1 MEYSFDT
8 STIVNGWRRYY
19 PPELF
24 PSLWTNIE
32 SLIASG
38 SAVATEA
45 VLWELEKKDDEIHEW
60 AIEHSEMFVPI
71 DEFIQY
77 SVTDILGEFPR
88 LLDNR
93 SNRSG
98 ADPFVIGLAQ
108 INDLIVVTYEEKTN
122 SLQCPNIPDVCEELG
137 VRCINLV
144 ELVRDQGWR
153 I

>member
-1 MEYSFDT
+1 M
-8 STIVNGWRRYY
+8 
-19 PPELF
+19 
-24 PSLWTNIE
+24 E

-60 AIEHSEMFVPI
+60 AVTRIEMFVPI

-77 SVTDILGEFPR
+77 SVTDILREFPR

-98 ADPFVIGLAQ
+98 ADPFVIGLAHM
-108 INDLIVVTYEEKTN
+108 NDLTVVTYEEKTN
-122 SLQCPNIPDVCEELG
+122 SLQRPNIPDVCEGLG

-144 ELVRDQGWR
+144 ELVREQGWR